1 MANPIECVQAY
12 HSLDI
17 TVKQIVNLN
26 KKSNFANKRAT
37 FIFIL
42 QRERE
47 TETELVGSIL
57 FDLNQNFIRLLKSFI
72 EMSIIS

>member
-26 KKSNFANKRAT
+26 KKSNLANKRAT
-37 FIFIL
+37 FIFII

-72 EMSIIS
+72 EISIIS